1 MLLVSELRKP
11 HRTERGAGQYNK
23 RLSMQQNLRKIF
35 IIHHPTPSRPHMT
48 RSNPITEDMLF
59 ILGHVLQESQKQFS
73 NKPLSVYISKA
84 DFISIA
90 LHLGAVAKH
99 ERAIYKNLE
108 LLEKS
113 RLISYKKDKQK
124 RSLRLSQKGYQAFQ
138 RLAQRHEDWH
148 TIRQKIEQAELL
160 KGNRIFQTVLEI

>member
-1 MLLVSELRKP
+1 
-11 HRTERGAGQYNK
+11 
-23 RLSMQQNLRKIF
+23 
-35 IIHHPTPSRPHMT
+35 MT
-48 RSNPITEDMLF
+48 RSNPITEEMLF

-73 NKPLSVYISKA
+73 NQPFSVYISKA

-90 LHLGAVAKH
+90 QHVGAVMKQ
-99 ERAIYKNLE
+99 ERAVYKNLE

-124 RSLRLSQKGYQAFQ
+124 RSLRLSQKGYRAFQ

-148 TIRQKIEQAELL
+148 AIRQKIANTELL
-160 KGNRIFQTVLEI
+160 KGNRVFQTVLEI